1 MLTKLGFVLRST
13 YTHALAHI
21 YLYIIYSITIFI
33 QVSTA
38 QRRLINDLSLK
49 RRKFIGTT
57 SMDAGLSLLMANQA
71 RINKGD
77 LVMDPFVGSGS
88 YKMYYLTYLIHYYV
102 C

>member
-1 MLTKLGFVLRST
+1 
-13 YTHALAHI
+13 
-21 YLYIIYSITIFI
+21 
-33 QVSTA
+33 
-38 QRRLINDLSLK
+38 
-49 RRKFIGTT
+49 
-57 SMDAGLSLLMANQA
+57 MDAGLSLLMANQA